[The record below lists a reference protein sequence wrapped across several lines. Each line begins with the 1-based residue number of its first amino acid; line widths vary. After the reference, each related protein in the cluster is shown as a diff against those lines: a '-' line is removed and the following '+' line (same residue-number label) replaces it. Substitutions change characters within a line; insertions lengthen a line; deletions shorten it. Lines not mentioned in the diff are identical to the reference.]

1 MSNSDKVD
9 CTIRQPSILP
19 SIQRYRESRRT
30 KAEKRAFART
40 HLPKDVR
47 SYERGGRREEG
58 GGREGARKQV
68 RGKSRQRVQ
77 EETAAVTGSEVGSVN
92 SKSQT

>member
-1 MSNSDKVD
+1 M
-9 CTIRQPSILP
+9 
-19 SIQRYRESRRT
+19 
-30 KAEKRAFART
+30 
-40 HLPKDVR
+40 
-47 SYERGGRREEG
+47 REEG

-92 SKSQT
+92 SKSQTSLKVVSTFLFRSCCSFTYVEHL